1 MTRQQKRKSER
12 MKAKNKKEITIGAVG
27 DATLEEQLAMA
38 DKQGADS
45 VITTCC
51 KLYVKN
57 LGMWIECDPPKLSA
71 KKEAEIRRL
80 CDGQSENVIKSVLM
94 QVALAQ

>member
-12 MKAKNKKEITIGAVG
+12 MKAKNKRQITIDAVG
-27 DATLEEQLAMA
+27 DATIEEQIAMA

-45 VITTCC
+45 LVTTCA
-51 KLYVKN
+51 KLYIKH

-71 KKEAEIRRL
+71 KKEAEVRKL
-80 CDGQSENVIKSVLM
+80 CAGQSEKLIKTVLM